1 MAIDIEYKK
10 VLYAA
15 GALSAAVDDLEE
27 ARNNLQNFEGW
38 TNFGVALEE
47 AVSRNKFY
55 QKTIAEATAASEERL
70 LKEED

>member
-15 GALSAAVDDLEE
+15 GTLSAAVDGLEE
-27 ARNNLQNFEGW
+27 ARKNLQNFEGW
-38 TNFGVALEE
+38 INFGVALEE

-55 QKTIAEATAASEERL
+55 QKAIIEAAAAIEERL
-70 LKEED
+70 LKGED